1 MPRNSVP
8 MMVAITIRVFLA
20 LTASG
25 ARKAETPL
33 EMAST
38 PVRAV
43 VPEAKARRT
52 RNTVTAPTA
61 PSWVSR
67 WACSGE

>member
-1 MPRNSVP
+1 

-52 RNTVTAPTA
+52 RKTVTAPTA
-61 PSWVSR
+61 PSCWSR
-67 WACSGE
+67 AACSDV

>member
-1 MPRNSVP
+1 MIAA
-8 MMVAITIRVFLA
+8 MTMRVFLA

-38 PVRAV
+38 PVSAV
-43 VPEAKARRT
+43 VPEAKARST
-52 RNTVTAPTA
+52 RNTVTAPRA
-61 PSWVSR
+61 PSWWSR
-67 WACSGE
+67 AACSGE